1 MEELDFLLLR
11 DWFVD
16 EESIYD
22 LLDWSSD
29 EAFNYVY
36 DNRSRYSERVRM
48 VIEPNDWKGD
58 YKPKLKLKW
67 I

>member
-58 YKPKLKLKW
+58 YKPKLKLKC